1 MEYKIRTFQ
10 NEEGIFAEIIS
21 KNGVSICT
29 ADGLT
34 EFKAIKEVCL
44 VFTDIIDNFV
54 KKLGG

>member
-44 VFTDIIDNFV
+44 VFADIIDDFCKN
-54 KKLGG
+54 